1 MLTKLFE
8 ALDEKVFTSEMK
20 KSMEVQFNEAVEA
33 KAQSLAEELA
43 SEKIS
48 EAIESMTERVELL
61 EAKQEKAEAE
71 ATALLKVEFDKELS
85 DIVESVDN
93 YLDKAISEF
102 VKEAEGALAESV
114 KAEKA
119 DLIIDALSAMMVS
132 AGVEVS
138 KIVEAKEASDVET
151 KLAESIAKYDALIEE
166 SIAKDK
172 EIDDLIKIGVI
183 GELKEGLTLVESEK
197 FEKLAGLVEF
207 SKDASYVDALQTIKE
222 SVKGSKAKEEILGES
237 VQNKKKVSS
246 IDPRFL

>member
-1 MLTKLFE
+1 
-8 ALDEKVFTSEMK
+8 
-20 KSMEVQFNEAVEA
+20 
-33 KAQSLAEELA
+33 
-43 SEKIS
+43 
-48 EAIESMTERVELL
+48 MTERVELL
-61 EAKQEKAEAE
+61 EAKHENAVAEETASLKAN
-71 ATALLKVEFDKELS
+71 FDKELS
-85 DIVESVDN
+85 NIIESVDN

-151 KLAESIAKYDALIEE
+151 KLAESIAKYDALVEE
-166 SIAKDK
+166 TIAKDK
-172 EIDDLIKIGVI
+172 EIEELIKIGVI

-207 SKDASYVDALQTIKE
+207 SKDESYVDALRTIKE
-222 SVKGSKAKEEILGES
+222 SVKTSKAKEEPVVES